1 MSFSVLKC
9 FFSTAWAINITD
21 CDARPINKDTISFR
35 NVPFVCVIRKG
46 VRLKGINNLVKQTVV
61 EPPEI
66 SIRYHENTSDIR
78 IGFLQS
84 MNNRGAGLI
93 KISLTAVQ
101 KYLDPILY
109 CVYDCSLNIR
119 FLNLVTITVAEK
131 ESSVCF

>member
-1 MSFSVLKC
+1 MIYHP
-9 FFSTAWAINITD
+9 AI
-21 CDARPINKDTISFR
+21 
-35 NVPFVCVIRKG
+35 PFWDSAFIGVIRKG
-46 VRLKGINNLVKQTVV
+46 VRLKRIDDLVKQTVI
-61 EPPEI
+61 EYPKIP
-66 SIRYHENTSDIR
+66 IRYDKYAFDMR
-78 IGFLQS
+78 IALLQS

>member
-1 MSFSVLKC
+1 M
-9 FFSTAWAINITD
+9 
-21 CDARPINKDTISFR
+21 
-35 NVPFVCVIRKG
+35 
-46 VRLKGINNLVKQTVV
+46 RLKGINNLVKQTVV

>member
-1 MSFSVLKC
+1 
-9 FFSTAWAINITD
+9 
-21 CDARPINKDTISFR
+21 
-35 NVPFVCVIRKG
+35 
-46 VRLKGINNLVKQTVV
+46 
-61 EPPEI
+61 
-66 SIRYHENTSDIR
+66 
-78 IGFLQS
+78 